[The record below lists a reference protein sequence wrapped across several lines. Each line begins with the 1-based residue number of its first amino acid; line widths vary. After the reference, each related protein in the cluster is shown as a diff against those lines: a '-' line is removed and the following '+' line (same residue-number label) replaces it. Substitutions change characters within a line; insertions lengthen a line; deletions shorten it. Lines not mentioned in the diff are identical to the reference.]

1 MKKKMANDRYF
12 EGDKMCRQAFEDNGG
27 LAAGCKTTFF
37 IIIILQSPSKIRN
50 SRSTLVQRMENEF
63 EV

>member
-1 MKKKMANDRYF
+1 
-12 EGDKMCRQAFEDNGG
+12 MCRQAFEDNGG

-37 IIIILQSPSKIRN
+37 MIIIILQSPGKIKN

>member
-1 MKKKMANDRYF
+1 
-12 EGDKMCRQAFEDNGG
+12 MCRQAFEDNGG

-37 IIIILQSPSKIRN
+37 MIIILQSPGKIRN